1 MMVSAIVREVLRR
14 RKEREGVGD
23 VCCYSFGLGQCSN
36 AKYTKSLYNFLSDI
50 LFILN
55 QSNVF
60 CVLYSGCQGNNLPT
74 TSVICAPTFLLITL
88 RWPLFKGA
96 SYRAGEASLEKK
108 CWQTV
113 CWGQNLFVLRIIFFC
128 DTYSVSAP
136 DRISNNTGVGTAFL
150 SRNSSWNYYHLSV
163 CLTRVTIKI
172 VDSLFRTIFILQ

>member
-1 MMVSAIVREVLRR
+1 MIIKVGNTGLIVQMWCESNLWFQILDDLYWNNKDYIKKGLKHTTKMKMVMMVSAIVSEVLRR

-60 CVLYSGCQGNNLPT
+60 CVLFSGCLGNNLLT

-113 CWGQNLFVLRIIFFC
+113 CWGQNVFVLRIIFSC
-128 DTYSVSAP
+128 DT
-136 DRISNNTGVGTAFL
+136 
-150 SRNSSWNYYHLSV
+150 
-163 CLTRVTIKI
+163 
-172 VDSLFRTIFILQ
+172 